1 MPAGLLVTF
10 CDLDVGENQM
20 TFGPNNNI
28 GIESIKA
35 NDRSQMLQAMD
46 VQEIVADLL
55 SWA

>member
-1 MPAGLLVTF
+1 
-10 CDLDVGENQM
+10 M